1 MCDYYYIS
9 NGQHSIPLKFDM
21 PIKHVKWK
29 NQLGSWIYT
38 NDTRECTPRME
49 YKRMSKNKHKY
60 LEFMDLKWHLKTR
73 D

>member
-21 PIKHVKWK
+21 PIRHVKWK

-38 NDTRECTPRME
+38 NGVQENE
-49 YKRMSKNKHKY
+49 
-60 LEFMDLKWHLKTR
+60 
-73 D
+73 